1 MCEIVV
7 NRRNEKRK
15 PHRTATIT
23 AEELQIKNK
32 AKSITA
38 HGLVVANTK
47 NERKKIK

>member
-47 NERKKIK
+47 NKRKII

>member
-7 NRRNEKRK
+7 NGRNEKRK

-23 AEELQIKNK
+23 AEELHIKNK

-38 HGLVVANTK
+38 QRLVVANTK